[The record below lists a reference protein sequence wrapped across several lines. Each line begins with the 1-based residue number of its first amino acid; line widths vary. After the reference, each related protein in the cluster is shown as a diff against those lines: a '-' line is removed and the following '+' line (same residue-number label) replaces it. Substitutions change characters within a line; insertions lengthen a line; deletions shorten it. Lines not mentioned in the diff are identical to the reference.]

1 MQFNRLRVGWHYWH
15 KTLGKCEFDS
25 ECHRRM
31 TADPFEDRVY
41 MTFNSPDGPAV
52 RLVRM
57 DLVSE

>member
-1 MQFNRLRVGWHYWH
+1 
-15 KTLGKCEFDS
+15 
-25 ECHRRM
+25 M